1 MDSEQYRN
9 LMWHVR
15 YVESLLEHITTT
27 TTVWGGGV
35 NALYANQNSPYI
47 SRSVIRR
54 AQMHNAQIANRL
66 SGIGR
71 CGF

>member
-27 TTVWGGGV
+27 TTVWGGV
-35 NALYANQNSPYI
+35 
-47 SRSVIRR
+47 
-54 AQMHNAQIANRL
+54 
-66 SGIGR
+66 
-71 CGF
+71 

>member
-27 TTVWGGGV
+27 TTVWGGV

-54 AQMHNAQIANRL
+54 VRMRSARIANRL